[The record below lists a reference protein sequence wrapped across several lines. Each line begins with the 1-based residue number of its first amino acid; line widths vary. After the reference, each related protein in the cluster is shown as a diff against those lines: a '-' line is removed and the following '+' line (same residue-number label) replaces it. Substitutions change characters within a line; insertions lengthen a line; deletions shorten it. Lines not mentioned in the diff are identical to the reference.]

1 MAKTCS
7 RLLLL
12 ALRIMETNLSLLLS
26 AAIVA
31 AAGLVRGFA
40 GFGAAMIIMPG
51 LSLFYRPVDALAI
64 LTVIDLPATLQ
75 LLPAAI
81 RHARWRQV
89 FALAGGAAVAI
100 PLGLWIM
107 VSVDREIM
115 RRVIATTV
123 LIYVTVLALG
133 WRYRKPPSTVLTF
146 GIGIV
151 SGFLGGSTGMGGP
164 PVIVFL
170 MSGSHQASAIRGSIL
185 AYFAVT
191 TVIYLAIFGSRYDLL
206 TPQMWWHALI
216 LTPIYVG
223 FTWLG
228 SRLFRQASEPIYR
241 WVTLVFLACLALVVL
256 FY

>member
-1 MAKTCS
+1 MG
-7 RLLLL
+7 
-12 ALRIMETNLSLLLS
+12 TNSSWLLS
-26 AAIVA
+26 VGVML

-51 LSLFYRPVDALAI
+51 LSLIYRPVDALAI
-64 LTVIDLPATLQ
+64 LTVIDIPATLQ

-81 RHARWRQV
+81 RQARWRQV
-89 FALAGGAAVAI
+89 FLLASGAAVSI

-115 RRVIATTV
+115 RRVIAVMV
-123 LIYVTVLALG
+123 LLYVTVLALG
-133 WRYRKPPSTVLTF
+133 WRYRTTPGSPLILGV
-146 GIGIV
+146 GAV

-191 TVIYLAIFGSRYDLL
+191 TVIYLGLFGWQYDVL
-206 TPQMWWHALI
+206 TPQMWWHALV
-216 LTPIYVG
+216 LTPVYVG
-223 FTWLG
+223 ATWLG
-228 SRLFRQASEPIYR
+228 SRLFRRASEHLYH
-241 WVTLVFLACLALVVL
+241 WVTLVFLACLAFVVL
-256 FY
+256 LY

>member
-1 MAKTCS
+1 MG
-7 RLLLL
+7 
-12 ALRIMETNLSLLLS
+12 TNSSWLLS
-26 AAIVA
+26 VGVML

-51 LSLFYRPVDALAI
+51 LSLIYRPVDALAI
-64 LTVIDLPATLQ
+64 LTVIDIPATLQ

-81 RHARWRQV
+81 RQARWRQV
-89 FALAGGAAVAI
+89 FLLASGAAVSI

-115 RRVIATTV
+115 RRVIAVMV
-123 LIYVTVLALG
+123 LLYVTVLALG
-133 WRYRKPPSTVLTF
+133 WRYRTTPGSPLILGV
-146 GIGIV
+146 GAV

-191 TVIYLAIFGSRYDLL
+191 TVIYLGLFGWQYDVL
-206 TPQMWWHALI
+206 TPQMWWHALV
-216 LTPIYVG
+216 LTPVYVG
-223 FTWLG
+223 ATWLG
-228 SRLFRQASEPIYR
+228 SRLFRRASEHLYR
-241 WVTLVFLACLALVVL
+241 WVTLVFLACLAFVVL
-256 FY
+256 LY

>member
-1 MAKTCS
+1 MW
-7 RLLLL
+7 
-12 ALRIMETNLSLLLS
+12 LLS
-26 AAIVA
+26 ASVMV

-51 LSLFYRPVDALAI
+51 LSLIYRPIDALAI
-64 LTVIDLPATLQ
+64 LTVIDIPATLQ

-81 RHARWRQV
+81 RQARWRQV
-89 FALAGGAAVAI
+89 FLLASGASVAI

-115 RRVIATTV
+115 RRVIAVMV
-123 LIYVTVLALG
+123 LLYVAVLALG
-133 WRYRKPPSTVLTF
+133 WRNRNLPGTALTF
-146 GIGIV
+146 GVGAV

-170 MSGSHQASAIRGSIL
+170 MPGSHQASAIRGSIL

-191 TVIYLAIFGSRYDLL
+191 TVIYLGLFGWRYDML
-206 TPQMWWHALI
+206 TPQMWWHALV
-216 LTPIYVG
+216 LTPIYIG
-223 FTWLG
+223 STWLG
-228 SRLFRQASEPIYR
+228 SRLFRQASEHIYR
-241 WVTLVFLACLALVVL
+241 WVTLGFLAALALVVL